1 MSAWIHMDQTEI
13 SFLNSSQQKT
23 ILINGWKRSIN
34 RSVWKIWMFG
44 EFFSTNISFSYSLWT
59 CNSLK
64 LIFQAVW
71 LKWLSVRDLHPTF
84 RFSSS
89 LYITVL
95 YRCGVWRCVY
105 QPSARIVHEYC
116 RGLST
121 LNGLYTPW
129 ILTCMREVM
138 CALCAFT
145 VGPLIYN

>member
-1 MSAWIHMDQTEI
+1 MSAWIRMDQTEI

-23 ILINGWKRSIN
+23 ILINGWKISIN

-64 LIFQAVW
+64 LIFQAEVVISSW
-71 LKWLSVRDLHPTF
+71 SPSLTVH
-84 RFSSS
+84 FSSS